1 MIAIYH
7 DRDTAEAVA
16 ADLREHHHV
25 SDAVL
30 HVGDVGD
37 RRLAVRAE
45 GHDEGFDAAA
55 GDQHGFTARNMAL
68 GAVRYG
74 LIGAAIGAVVGL
86 PIGLLLFNHVDA
98 VPTRLAVGALIWMLF
113 GSVVGALAGAGIGPG
128 NPAEPLTD
136 EPGVPV
142 RLDEGTAE
150 LEAVLEQYDPIRID
164 TFEGDRRTTARD
176 PSEH

>member
-1 MIAIYH
+1 MSAMIAVYP
-7 DRDTAEAVA
+7 DRETAEAVA

-25 SDAVL
+25 PDAVV
-30 HVGDVGD
+30 HVGELAD
-37 RRLAVRAE
+37 RQLALQAE
-45 GHDEGFDAAA
+45 FEDEGADAMA
-55 GDQHGFTARNMAL
+55 GDQHGFTAANMAR

-74 LIGAAIGAVVGL
+74 AIGALIGAIVGL
-86 PIGLLLFNHVDA
+86 PIGVLLFDHNDA
-98 VPTRLAVGALIWMLF
+98 VLTRLAVGALIWMLF

-142 RLDEGTAE
+142 RLDDATDE

-164 TFEGDRRTTARD
+164 TFEGDRRVDTRR
-176 PSEH
+176 H